1 MVISKMRALV
11 VAAVL
16 AAAALAVGV
25 AGASTPSVTITTP
38 KAGQNISLKRTPY
51 LTVAGQASF
60 APSTAGSTELFL
72 RRDGCGTSNDN
83 PHLSVTTGIDRG
95 DQRPEPRRVV

>member
-38 KAGQNISLKRTPY
+38 KAGQTFR
-51 LTVAGQASF
+51 
-60 APSTAGSTELFL
+60 
-72 RRDGCGTSNDN
+72 
-83 PHLSVTTGIDRG
+83 
-95 DQRPEPRRVV
+95 

>member
-51 LTVAGQASF
+51 LAVAA
-60 APSTAGSTELFL
+60 
-72 RRDGCGTSNDN
+72 RRRS
-83 PHLSVTTGIDRG
+83 
-95 DQRPEPRRVV
+95 PRRRQGTRSSISAATAAVRATTTRT

>member
-51 LTVAGQASF
+51 LAVTGQASF
-60 APSTAGSTELFL
+60 APALPIARAHEEAVRPGLPAVWVAQAGQIPPCLQQCLL
-72 RRDGCGTSNDN
+72 RR
-83 PHLSVTTGIDRG
+83 V
-95 DQRPEPRRVV
+95 PR